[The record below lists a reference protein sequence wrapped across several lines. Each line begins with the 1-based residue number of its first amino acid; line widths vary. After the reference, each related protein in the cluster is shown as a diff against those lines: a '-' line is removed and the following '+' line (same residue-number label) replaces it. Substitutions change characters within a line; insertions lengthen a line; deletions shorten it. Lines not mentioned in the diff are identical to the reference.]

1 MKKSVMYSETRTWFF
16 ELDMAE
22 GADLDEVMSVLKGT
36 DGFYR
41 YVDDGTSN
49 GIGGEWSEV
58 PEEWRGEDDPDYT
71 EEFRELAE
79 MELDGKERHAAFSSK
94 RRAIE
99 VAGKSCDHSSKVILV
114 EWTYCRPLS
123 VQQLFPVRTDPVV
136 YESSSVYAI
145 S

>member
-49 GIGGEWSEV
+49 GIGASGVKCRRSGAGRTIRIIPRSSASLPRWSLMGRKGI
-58 PEEWRGEDDPDYT
+58 W
-71 EEFRELAE
+71 
-79 MELDGKERHAAFSSK
+79 
-94 RRAIE
+94 
-99 VAGKSCDHSSKVILV
+99 
-114 EWTYCRPLS
+114 YCLRS
-123 VQQLFPVRTDPVV
+123 
-136 YESSSVYAI
+136 
-145 S
+145 